1 MTDLKHTNKA
11 AETDDGVLSLGAQ
24 FGEDAPYPCF
34 VLNQDSHRIVW
45 ANDAAMNWSGLS
57 LRKLGLSAFWTM
69 IEVRPDPEAKIRLT
83 MASDSAVTIRDCEI
97 ILPHQSPDRVDICQL
112 SAFPTQGHIGVS
124 LRFVKAPLTNVN
136 IGGHLVTGMGRLI
149 AHELKNPLAG
159 IKGAAQ
165 LLREDVD
172 TEEGQSLIDLI
183 ASEIDRIRRL
193 ADRMETLGD
202 VDPETEEQVNIHEI
216 LRRARQIIQSANGD
230 VEFEE
235 IYDPSL
241 PHAAGDPD
249 TLMQAVLNLIKN
261 AAEAGRK
268 ITLKTRFRSGISVK
282 TKGQKSND
290 NLPIEI
296 QVIDD
301 GPGISSDMLEE
312 IFQPFVSTKAH
323 GQGLGLA
330 LVSKV
335 AASHGGIVQVR
346 SIPGRTKFSLLL
358 PSPKSGRLSTA
369 TPTLSSASKD
379 EQDK

>member
-1 MTDLKHTNKA
+1 MSDLNTVKNMTDK
-11 AETDDGVLSLGAQ
+11 DQSVPLGGQ

-34 VLNQDSHRIVW
+34 ILHQESHKIIW

-69 IEVRPDPEAKIRLT
+69 IEVRPDPEAKIRHT
-83 MASDSAVTIRDCEI
+83 IASDSAVTIRECEI
-97 ILPHQSPDRVDICQL
+97 ILPHQSPDHVHLCQL

-124 LRFVKAPLTNVN
+124 LRFVKAPLSNVN

-165 LLREDVD
+165 LLRDDVD
-172 TEEGQSLIDLI
+172 TEEGQGLIDLI

-216 LRRARQIIQSANGD
+216 LRRARQIIQSANAD

-241 PHAAGDPD
+241 PHAAGDTD

-282 TKGQKSND
+282 TNGQKSND

-301 GPGISSDMLEE
+301 GPGIAPDMLEE

-335 AASHGGIVQVR
+335 AASHGGLVQVR

-358 PSPKSGRLSTA
+358 PSPKSGRLNTS
-369 TPTLSSASKD
+369 TLSSATKD